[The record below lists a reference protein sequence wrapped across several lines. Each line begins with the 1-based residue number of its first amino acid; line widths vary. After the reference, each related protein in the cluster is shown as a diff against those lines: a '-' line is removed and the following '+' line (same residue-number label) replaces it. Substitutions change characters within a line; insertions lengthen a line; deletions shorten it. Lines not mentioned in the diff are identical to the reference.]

1 MLDMLCFEHDL
12 SWKNFRPATV
22 GWRSRRDAL
31 NAILILCLSDIG
43 IIVLLGGPAR
53 LALTSTCPRHR
64 CSSPPAC
71 TPSGMTSC
79 KRRPPAGRDVLEE
92 YPGCA
97 SCNPPST
104 RPPGARGGPASPVW
118 RGRVS
123 ANSRTAQRG
132 SGRGSAVEWAT
143 GGCRAFCTLHGT
155 GAPSGKIRC
164 RR

>member
-1 MLDMLCFEHDL
+1 MLDMLRFEHDL
-12 SWKNFRPATV
+12 SWKNFRHATV

-31 NAILILCLSDIG
+31 NAIFILCLSDIG

-104 RPPGARGGPASPVW
+104 GPPGARGGPEGPDDPTQVAVYLRFRRRTEGGVPPSQTLVRLSQAS
-118 RGRVS
+118 S
-123 ANSRTAQRG
+123 KQ
-132 SGRGSAVEWAT
+132 AT
-143 GGCRAFCTLHGT
+143 LD
-155 GAPSGKIRC
+155 GKTSCLEI
-164 RR
+164 